1 MELFD
6 LLSLILVVAALT
18 AWVNCR
24 FLGLPTTIGV
34 MVLALVAS
42 GLGVLV
48 APPALREATRDLL
61 ERLDFARALLD
72 VLLAFLLFAGAL
84 HVKIERLYRHKWIIG
99 GLATVG
105 ILVSTFLVGGLIHL
119 ALPLLGLEASWIEC
133 LLFGALISP
142 TDPIAVL
149 AILKGAG
156 APKSLETKIAG
167 ESLFNDGIGVV
178 VFLVVTGL
186 AAGGIGDHGV
196 LDGAGIATL
205 FLREV
210 IGSLVLGLVAGRIC
224 VELMRQVDQY
234 QVEVM
239 LTLALCAGLYSLALA
254 LHSSGPLAVVAA
266 GLMIGNQGKRLAMSA
281 VTIERLDLFWE
292 LVDEILNVV
301 LFVFIGMEVLI
312 LPLGW
317 SPVLAGLV
325 AVPLV
330 LVARFLAVGGAVS
343 LLRSRRPFTP
353 HTVKILTWGGLRGG
367 ISVALA
373 LSVPADLP
381 ARDLIV
387 TMTYVVVVF
396 SIVVQ
401 GLTVGRL
408 VRWIPKE
415 DLQEG
420 VPPH

>member
-6 LLSLILVVAALT
+6 LLSVVLVFAALT

-34 MVLALVAS
+34 MVLALVVS
-42 GLGVLV
+42 CLGVLV
-48 APPALREATRDLL
+48 APPALREATRALL
-61 ERLDFARALLD
+61 ERMDFAHALLD

-84 HVKIERLYRHKWIIG
+84 HVKIDRLYEHKWIIG

-105 ILVSTFLVGGLIHL
+105 VLASTFLVGGLIHL
-119 ALPLLGLEASWIEC
+119 TLPLLGLEASWIEC
-133 LLFGALISP
+133 LVFGALISP

-149 AILKGAG
+149 SILKGTG
-156 APKSLETKIAG
+156 APKSLEVKIAG

-178 VFLVVTGL
+178 VFLVIAGM
-186 AAGGIGDHGV
+186 AAGGHGDHGV
-196 LDGAGIATL
+196 LDAAGVASL

-210 IGSLVLGLVAGRIC
+210 GGSLVLGLAAGWVC
-224 VELMRQVDQY
+224 VQLMRQVDQY
-234 QVEVM
+234 QVEVL
-239 LTLALCAGLYSLALA
+239 LTLALCAGLYSLAAA
-254 LHSSGPLAVVAA
+254 LHSSGPLAVVVA
-266 GLMIGNQGKRLAMSA
+266 GLMIGNQGKRLAMSSL
-281 VTIERLDLFWE
+281 TIERLDVFWE

-301 LFVFIGMEVLI
+301 LFVFIGMEILI
-312 LPLGW
+312 LPLGMG
-317 SPVLAGLV
+317 SILAGLA

-330 LVARFLAVGGAVS
+330 LLARFLAVGGAVS
-343 LLRSRRPFTP
+343 LLRRRRPFTP
-353 HTVKILTWGGLRGG
+353 HAVKILTWGGLRGG

-373 LSVPADLP
+373 LSLPADLP

-408 VRWIPKE
+408 VRWIPEE

>member
-6 LLSLILVVAALT
+6 LLSVVLVFAALT

-34 MVLALVAS
+34 MVLALAVS
-42 GLGVLV
+42 GLGVLL
-48 APPALREATRDLL
+48 APPALREATRALL
-61 ERLDFARALLD
+61 ERMDFAHALLD

-84 HVKIERLYRHKWIIG
+84 HVKIDRLYRHKWIIG
-99 GLATVG
+99 GLATIGVV
-105 ILVSTFLVGGLIHL
+105 VSTFMVGGLMHL
-119 ALPLLGLEASWIEC
+119 TLPLLGLEARWIEC
-133 LLFGALISP
+133 LVFGALISP

-156 APKSLETKIAG
+156 VPKSLETKIAG

-178 VFLVVTGL
+178 VFLVV
-186 AAGGIGDHGV
+186 AGFAVGGFGEHGG
-196 LDGAGIATL
+196 LDGVGVASL

-210 IGSLVLGLVAGRIC
+210 GGSLVLGLVAGWIC
-224 VELMRQVDQY
+224 VQLMRQVDQY
-234 QVEVM
+234 QVEV
-239 LTLALCAGLYSLALA
+239 LLSLALCAGLYSLAAA
-254 LHSSGPLAVVAA
+254 LHSSGPLAVVVA
-266 GLMIGNQGKRLAMSA
+266 GLMIGNQGRRLAMSTL
-281 VTIERLDLFWE
+281 TIERLDMFWE

-312 LPLGW
+312 LPLG
-317 SPVLAGLV
+317 SGPILAGLL
-325 AVPLV
+325 AIPLV
-330 LVARFLAVGGAVS
+330 LLARFLSVGGAVS
-343 LLRSRRPFTP
+343 LLRRWRPFTP
-353 HTVKILTWGGLRGG
+353 HAVKILTWGGLRGG

-373 LSVPADLP
+373 LSLPADLP

-408 VRWIPKE
+408 VRWIPEE
-415 DLQEG
+415 DLQED
-420 VPPH
+420 VPLH